1 MALPLITKDG
11 RGVKLLPLIC
21 YEVIFPSQT
30 RRDQNKVQADVM
42 VNLTNDAWF
51 GNTIGPRQHLT
62 MARMRSAELGMAM
75 IRVANTGV
83 SALIDGH
90 GRITAKIDYD
100 QKGVRDGSIPRKIS
114 TIYTTYGEAGFW
126 GLIALLIIISSV
138 MSILTRRKSQV

>member
-1 MALPLITKDG
+1 
-11 RGVKLLPLIC
+11 
-21 YEVIFPSQT
+21 
-30 RRDQNKVQADVM
+30 M

-83 SALIDGH
+83 SALIDNH

-100 QKGVRDGSIPRKIS
+100 QKGVRDGSLPQKTP
-114 TIYTTYGEAGFW
+114 TIYAAYGETGFW